1 MGGALSSVANMKSLL
16 FLISLLTLGLCHG
29 NYRQWSEARN
39 RLSQHGNGNRPTGVY
54 HRTLR
59 PGRIIEWKKN
69 ILAGKYNL
77 FEQIVRPKWEMKR
90 NLLSAKLKFKQ
101 DLFNAKRR
109 FFKPIVDLKKKKI
122 NFFRNILQHKLN
134 FLSNIFG

>member
-1 MGGALSSVANMKSLL
+1 MITSVANMKSLIIL
-16 FLISLLTLGLCHG
+16 VSLVSLGLGHG
-29 NYRQWSEARN
+29 NYRQWSEARYQA
-39 RLSQHGNGNRPTGVY
+39 SQHGNRPARLY

-59 PGRIIEWKKN
+59 PDRIIEWKKN

-77 FEQIVRPKWEMKR
+77 FQQIVRPKWETKR
-90 NLLSAKLKFKQ
+90 NLLNAKLKFKQ

-109 FFKPIVDLKKKKI
+109 IFKPIVDLKKKKI
-122 NFFRNILQHKLN
+122 SFFRNILQDKLN

>member
-1 MGGALSSVANMKSLL
+1 MKSLL
-16 FLISLLTLGLCHG
+16 LLISLVNLGLCHG

-59 PGRIIEWKKN
+59 PDRIIEWKKN

-122 NFFRNILQHKLN
+122 NFFRNILQDKLN